1 MLINDRWVFW
11 SDLIFPRRSGVRNHF
26 LVHSKPPTVQ
36 SLSIHETWL
45 CQLFFLLRWSCSVAV
60 SAGRPCAVPSAEH
73 RPDVL
78 IDQSYVT
85 VSLFL
90 QFDEAVFQP
99 RLFDAV
105 GDLGAAYAD
114 SVKSL
119 PNIKRCRSQSSCW
132 RSRCRHRAPT
142 EIKKIHRFH
151 YDHKLMIGIERPDY
165 DYHDHHQLK
174 LSKLKLLTLCD
185 LCLQLRRWE

>member
-1 MLINDRWVFW
+1 MLINDRWVGW

-26 LVHSKPPTVQ
+26 LVHSKPPTGQ

-60 SAGRPCAVPSAEH
+60 SAGRPCTVPSAEH

-78 IDQSYVT
+78 IGLSYVT
-85 VSLFL
+85 VRLFL

-105 GDLGAAYAD
+105 GDVGAAYAN
-114 SVKSL
+114 SVKGL
-119 PNIKRCRSQSSCW
+119 PSIKGCRSQSSCW
-132 RSRCRHRAPT
+132 WSSCRYRAHT
-142 EIKKIHRFH
+142 KIKIRRFH
-151 YDHKLMIGIERPDY
+151 YDHTDRDREAGL
-165 DYHDHHQLK
+165 
-174 LSKLKLLTLCD
+174 
-185 LCLQLRRWE
+185 W